1 VFPRFYAD
9 LILALAPNSHE
20 AKILRPHYQKIL
32 EKVNAMSNDH
42 ACTHIKVTG
51 VRCNSPALR
60 GEQFCYF
67 HQNAHR
73 GVRRPPQS
81 RLHPIAMIE
90 DEESIQY
97 ALMEVINALMRNTI
111 DVKRASL
118 IIRALHIAVKNA
130 ARVKFGIHAKDTVT
144 QVPEY
149 APPTEQHEAIAQQ
162 SELPAVSAIPYKPVE
177 PHDSHFWEYQAEGT
191 RILAR
196 EAQARKAAEAHIG
209 RDSAEKDYVGTA
221 AFGRPASEA
230 SAGVGAD
237 AEACAERNR
246 SIRPA
251 REATVQAAETI
262 TTAQVASPPTAL
274 PPHNLKKPPSNAT
287 PAPQER
293 KSTAHR
299 ASGG

>member
-1 VFPRFYAD
+1 MHDQSPKPSRKTSRVPQFSKPLGEVGILTSPTTATPAAENSKPQQSSVPLRALCGEPVEPWIPESKLPQVPLHPVNSFVRKILLTTPAFPRFYAD
-9 LILALAPNSHE
+9 VVLATRPNSHE

-73 GVRRPPQS
+73 GVLRPPQS

-149 APPTEQHEAIAQQ
+149 
-162 SELPAVSAIPYKPVE
+162 
-177 PHDSHFWEYQAEGT
+177 
-191 RILAR
+191 
-196 EAQARKAAEAHIG
+196 
-209 RDSAEKDYVGTA
+209 
-221 AFGRPASEA
+221 
-230 SAGVGAD
+230 
-237 AEACAERNR
+237 
-246 SIRPA
+246 
-251 REATVQAAETI
+251 
-262 TTAQVASPPTAL
+262 
-274 PPHNLKKPPSNAT
+274 
-287 PAPQER
+287 PAPTP
-293 KSTAHR
+293 STKR
-299 ASGG
+299 SRSSPNSQPSPRSPTNQ